1 MCFLTYV
8 CLYAFFFVSVSNAY
22 IIGSHPSATHFV
34 EDRTDIYHV
43 TQTVLNALNNQG
55 GGKVTIANGTY
66 ILSKNLELY
75 DNIHLSGMGMYETTL
90 KLIDFA
96 QKFDKAGFIRS
107 VRTRNIIVSDITL
120 DGNKHH
126 QIIDGIDNDISENA
140 SYADSTR
147 YGRYGLFTEGCDN
160 VIFDNVRV
168 MSFQGYGFDPHG
180 QKQTNTYGTSLTISN
195 CLSTN
200 NDWDG
205 FTIDQSVNVLVNNCI
220 SQNNGRHGF
229 NIVTGS
235 YHVFIENSLSIS
247 DGFYYTNG
255 TGCGVSIQNNQG
267 YPTNSVSVNN
277 VTVVRAKKAG
287 ICVEG
292 VRNIT
297 LTKNQITGRDCMR
310 IDTSADMKVLD
321 NTCVNSN
328 GNLVIDYATVTNLQ
342 LQNTQFIRSNT
353 PMNTQ
358 ASRYIGRD
366 ITIVVGYSSEA
377 SVRVR
382 VGTDA
387 YPIIQEALDEI
398 AANGVGKIIFEA
410 GIYSLSSY
418 IQVSS
423 NTTIEGAGISDTV
436 LRLQDFASPWWIPN
450 TGNKRSGFLRATSN
464 CDNLVFRGF
473 TLDGNKANQNT
484 DTWSKYGRYG
494 LFTEACHNVLV
505 DSVEIRDFQGYG
517 FDPHG
522 VKVPAQWSIGLTIVN
537 SIASNNDWDGFTI
550 DQSANVLL
558 KNNTAYSN
566 GRHGFNIVTGTYDIL
581 LENNT
586 ATDNGYYYYL
596 APKGCGI
603 AVQNNLNFMTRNV
616 LVTRN
621 YAINN
626 SDSGI
631 CVNDVQNIT
640 IKDNIVMRSNNI
652 TCIKLTQVTGTT
664 DNNMCVNATEP
675 LPPLPQ
681 LPDLPD
687 LPVVNTSLPKSNV
700 VTSSAEGHIQSTVV
714 YALTI
719 ILMWF
724 TL

>member
-1 MCFLTYV
+1 MTAAHAIL
-8 CLYAFFFVSVSNAY
+8 
-22 IIGSHPSATHFV
+22 IGSHPLATHQV
-34 EDRTDIYHV
+34 EDRTDIYDI
-43 TQTVLNALNNQG
+43 TQSVVNTLRNIG
-55 GGKVTIANGTY
+55 GGKITIANGTY
-66 ILSKNLELY
+66 ILSRNLELY

-96 QKFDKAGFIRS
+96 AKFDKAGFIRS
-107 VRTRNIIVSDITL
+107 LRTRNIIVSDITL

-126 QIIDGIDNDISENA
+126 QIIDGVNGVNGVNGIEND
-140 SYADSTR
+140 SYARSTR

-160 VIFDNVRV
+160 VTFDHVRI

-180 QKQTNTYGTSLTISN
+180 QKKTNTYSTSLTITN
-195 CLSTN
+195 CVSTN
-200 NDWDG
+200 NDLDG
-205 FTIDQSVNVLVNNCI
+205 FTIDQSVNVLVKNCI

-235 YHVFIENSLSIS
+235 YQVLIENSLSLT
-247 DGFYYTNG
+247 DGYYYTNG
-255 TGCGVSIQNNQG
+255 TGCGVTIQNNQG

-277 VTVVRAKKAG
+277 VTIVSPKKAG

-297 LTKNQITGRDCMR
+297 LTSNQITGRDCMR
-310 IDTSADMKVLD
+310 IDTTSDMKVLN
-321 NTCVNSN
+321 NTCINSN
-328 GNLVIDYATVTNLQ
+328 GNLVIDYATVAHLQ
-342 LQNTQFIRSNT
+342 LANTQFTRTHT
-353 PMNTQ
+353 PAYTQ
-358 ASRYIGRD
+358 ASRYINKK
-366 ITIVVGYSSEA
+366 ISIVVGYSSQA
-377 SVRVR
+377 SVQIPI
-382 VGTDA
+382 GSDA
-387 YPIIQEALDEI
+387 YPIIQEVLDEI
-398 AANGVGKIIFEA
+398 GGNGGGKLIIEA
-410 GIYSLSSY
+410 GIYTLSSY

-423 NTTIEGAGISDTV
+423 NTTIEGAGISNTV

-484 DTWSKYGRYG
+484 DIWSKYGRYG
-494 LFTEACHNVLV
+494 LFTEVCHNVLV
-505 DSVEIRDFQGYG
+505 DTVEIKNFQGYG

-550 DQSANVLL
+550 DQSADVVL
-558 KNNTAYSN
+558 KNNTAIAN
-566 GRHGFNIVTGTYDIL
+566 GRHGFNIVTGTHDIL

-586 ATDNGYYYYL
+586 AVDNGYYYYL

-603 AVQNNLNFMTRNV
+603 AVQNNLNFMTRNAI
-616 LVTRN
+616 VTRN

-631 CVNDVQNIT
+631 CVNDVRNIT

-675 LPPLPQ
+675 LPQ
-681 LPDLPD
+681 LPDVPI
-687 LPVVNTSLPKSNV
+687 VNTSLPKSNV
-700 VTSSAEGHIQSTVV
+700 VISSAEGHIQSTVV